1 MNSPIL
7 QALDTFLKAKQDFS
21 DALQKH
27 SSEDDNQYYSSLHV
41 VNQRLLSETHNT
53 KCISAPDLKQGGIDD
68 VKELETKLAD
78 QILKTKKA
86 EKEAKKL
93 KKQIKKFSSGAANE
107 ECGTSQENK
116 RVKIKE

>member
-1 MNSPIL
+1 MSSPIL
-7 QALDTFLKAKQDFS
+7 QALDTFLKAKQEFS

-27 SSEDDNQYYSSLHV
+27 SSEDDKQFNSSLHM
-41 VNQRLLSETHNT
+41 VNEKLLSNTYNT
-53 KCISAPDLKQGGIDD
+53 KCISAPDLKKGIDD
-68 VKELETKLAD
+68 VKELETKLAE

-93 KKQIKKFSSGAANE
+93 KKQIKKLSSDAANE
-107 ECGTSQENK
+107 ECCTSQENK